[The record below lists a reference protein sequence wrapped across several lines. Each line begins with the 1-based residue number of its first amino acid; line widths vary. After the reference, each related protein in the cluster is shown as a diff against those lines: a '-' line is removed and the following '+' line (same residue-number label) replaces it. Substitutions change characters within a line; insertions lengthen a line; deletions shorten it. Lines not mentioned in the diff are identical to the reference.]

1 MGVGAPGHNMAMV
14 VRVDVRREVLEWA
27 RERARLGFDDLTD
40 RFPKLAAWESGE
52 VRPTLRQLE
61 QYARATHTPVGYL
74 LLDEPREET
83 VPIPDFRTMPVAD
96 INRPSADLLDT
107 IYQTQTRQSWYREY
121 AEENG
126 ATPLTFVGSVGTE
139 TSHEDVAQRMRD
151 TLAFDVTDRGA
162 SWSEALVNLIERS
175 EGAGILVMV
184 NGVVGSNT
192 HRRLDPSEFRGFAL
206 VDPLAPV
213 VFINGADTKAAQ
225 IFTFAHELAH
235 IWLGQTGLDDVAI
248 DESPSNPI
256 ERWCNAAAAQFLVPA
271 EELAT
276 TFDSQ
281 APLTDELQRLARYFR
296 VSTLVTLRRLRD
308 QGYVSAADF
317 PQLYAEELRRVLE
330 LMGERGTGGNFYNT
344 LPVRVSKRFARTL
357 IANTLEGKTLYRDA
371 LQMLGFKRL
380 STFRELSEK
389 LGVA

>member
-27 RERARLGFDDLTD
+27 RERARLGFDDLTH

-52 VRPTLRQLE
+52 VHPTLRQLE

-96 INRPSADLLDT
+96 VNRPSADLLDT

-225 IFTFAHELAH
+225 IFTLAHELAH

-271 EELAT
+271 EELAA

-317 PQLYAEELRRVLE
+317 PQLYAQELRRVLE